1 MSGNGERTNNQW
13 NVILGNIPATA
24 TSHHDLSSSIQTRG
38 RVEISTGFSQP
49 GLETEDEDYTYQHSP
64 SSAAACG
71 PSLVADPFSGLLM
84 HRRLDYISL
93 RASHAGNCCCRPFQG
108 SNYGELS
115 RAVLHRAFHL
125 PHPTPEAAA
134 VDAVLQRCLAKEAR
148 DLIESA
154 AALQREL
161 IPALRACY
169 SI

>member
-1 MSGNGERTNNQW
+1 VHRDLKPENIIAQQIGSPVFVVKILDFGLAKLNSADRFVSGTVTVPGTIVGTLGYMAPEQLLGGEADHR
-13 NVILGNIPATA
+13 A
-24 TSHHDLSSSIQTRG
+24 DLFAIG
-38 RVEISTGFSQP
+38 GMLVEVLTG
-49 GLETEDEDYTYQHSP
+49 
-64 SSAAACG
+64 
-71 PSLVADPFSGLLM
+71 
-84 HRRLDYISL
+84 
-93 RASHAGNCCCRPFQG
+93 CRPFQG

-148 DLIESA
+148 DRIESA

-161 IPALRACY
+161 IPALRACC